1 MLNLTIVKG
10 NILRDTEEFSKMDP
24 FIVVTYNGEK
34 FQTNTADEGGMT
46 PEWNHT
52 FNIPIKNP

>member
-1 MLNLTIVKG
+1 MLNLTIVKAT
-10 NILRDTEEFSKMDP
+10 ILRDTEEFSKMDP
-24 FIVVTYNGEK
+24 FIVVTYNDEK
-34 FQTNTADEGGMT
+34 FQTNIAEEGGMN